1 MFGVKP
7 EVIIKGGMMIAA
19 KMGDAN
25 ASIPTPQPIIMKPMF
40 GALGGA
46 RENTCVTF
54 VSRAAFDSGVKEDLG
69 LRKVVLPVSGC
80 RAVGKKDMVFNGE
93 TPKIEID
100 PVSHH
105 VKADGVE
112 ITSEPVSVLPMSQLY
127 YLF

>member
-25 ASIPTPQPIIMKPMF
+25 ASIPTPQPIIMKTMF

-46 RENTCVTF
+46 RENTCITF
-54 VSRAAFDSGVKEDLG
+54 VSQAAYDADIKGELG
-69 LRKVVLPVSGC
+69 LKKVVLPVSGC
-80 RAVGKKDMVFNGE
+80 RAVGKKDMILNGE

-100 PVSHH
+100 PVTNK

-112 ITSEPVSVLPMSQLY
+112 ITSEPVSELPMSQLY